1 MSINKQ
7 VDIVYPYHRRLLRNK
22 REQNID
28 TYNRIDEPQKNYAV
42 QKKKKKDKRMYF
54 PWLPFMWNSKTGK
67 TSLSW
72 QKADQWLTGDEDDSN
87 WLQRG
92 MRW

>member
-1 MSINKQ
+1 M
-7 VDIVYPYHRRLLRNK
+7 YPYHRRLLRNK

-42 QKKKKKDKRMYF
+42 QKKKKKDQRMYF
-54 PWLPFMWNSKTGK
+54 PWLPFMWNSRIGK
-67 TSLSW
+67 TNLSW
-72 QKADQWLTGDEDDSN
+72 QKTDQWLTGDEYDSN